1 LVIDN
6 INVTNKQTMRDPETM
21 EDYHDQFYTW
31 LAQLSN
37 NNK

>member
-6 INVTNKQTMRDPETM
+6 INVTNKQTMKDPETM
-21 EDYHDQFYTW
+21 EDYHEKFGQW
-31 LAQLSN
+31 LSQLNN